1 MTIKIDVDGDG
12 NTDVEL
18 TSEHIGIIRKAI
30 RGVVAKITAVVT
42 SVAATVAWF
51 CTAWR

>member
-12 NTDVEL
+12 TTDITL
-18 TSEHIGIIRKAI
+18 TAEHIGIMKRFFRSVI
-30 RGVVAKITAVVT
+30 AKTAVVVT
-42 SVAATVAWF
+42 SVVSAITWF

>member
-12 NTDVEL
+12 ITDVEL
-18 TSEHIGIIRKAI
+18 SAEQINIIR
-30 RGVVAKITAVVT
+30 RGVRSIIAKTTALVT
-42 SVAATVAWF
+42 SVLGAITWF